1 MRSDAAFHLKGRLR
15 MAPKVPICATI
26 CLTLFLSLP
35 GFLQALPLASV
46 RGRITDPQGSPVS
59 GVKLILTAS
68 GGLAA
73 GATTSDSHGNFIFN
87 NIAFGTY
94 RLTAEAPGFIS
105 IQRVLEVTDPTA
117 NVSLQFQKLSSTE
130 QRVTVRA
137 SVPPVLAPDPSART
151 IEHDEAL
158 DANPGRPGA
167 PISIP
172 GLPIETASGGIKAPQ
187 YFQIGNFLYPNN
199 LPANAHGNGYSDPN
213 ILIPPVIEAV
223 EVDGGSFNVR
233 EGDHSVDLAATYIP
247 SLRLEPFAEL
257 TGDDRDLD
265 MIAGLSPRDSSVNEW
280 LAMEIAVGNGF
291 L

>member
-158 DANPGRPGA
+158 DANPGRPGRRSRFPA
-167 PISIP
+167 CRSKQPPAASKRRSILRRESPVIMESRLRSTFKLETSFIPIISP
-172 GLPIETASGGIKAPQ
+172 PTRMATA
-187 YFQIGNFLYPNN
+187 
-199 LPANAHGNGYSDPN
+199 
-213 ILIPPVIEAV
+213 ILIRT
-223 EVDGGSFNVR
+223 F
-233 EGDHSVDLAATYIP
+233 
-247 SLRLEPFAEL
+247 
-257 TGDDRDLD
+257 
-265 MIAGLSPRDSSVNEW
+265 
-280 LAMEIAVGNGF
+280 
-291 L
+291 

>member
-1 MRSDAAFHLKGRLR
+1 MRRHAAFHLKGRLR

-158 DANPGRPGA
+158 DANPGHPGA

-187 YFQIGNFLYPNN
+187 YFAPGVAGDHGEPIATYFQVGGYLVPNN
-199 LPANAHGNGYSDPN
+199 LHAFH
-213 ILIPPVIEAV
+213 L
-223 EVDGGSFNVR
+223 GS
-233 EGDHSVDLAATYIP
+233 H
-247 SLRLEPFAEL
+247 EL
-257 TGDDRDLD
+257 TLF
-265 MIAGLSPRDSSVNEW
+265 
-280 LAMEIAVGNGF
+280 AVGYFGRCM
-291 L
+291 LPGLVPGAMASAEQPQARAY

>member
-105 IQRVLEVTDPTA
+105 IQRVLEVTDPA
-117 NVSLQFQKLSSTE
+117 VNVSLQFQKLSSTE

-151 IEHDEAL
+151 IEPWMPIPA
-158 DANPGRPGA
+158 APGRRSRFPA
-167 PISIP
+167 CRSKRPPAASKRRSILRRESPVIMENRLRSTFKLETSFIPIIFP
-172 GLPIETASGGIKAPQ
+172 PTRMATA
-187 YFQIGNFLYPNN
+187 
-199 LPANAHGNGYSDPN
+199 
-213 ILIPPVIEAV
+213 ILIRT
-223 EVDGGSFNVR
+223 F
-233 EGDHSVDLAATYIP
+233 
-247 SLRLEPFAEL
+247 
-257 TGDDRDLD
+257 
-265 MIAGLSPRDSSVNEW
+265 
-280 LAMEIAVGNGF
+280 
-291 L
+291 